1 MSSGSGVQLAFKLIP
16 KLFSAVEVRGWPLEF
31 FHTNLCTTCFNEPCF
46 VHGSIAALE
55 QVCSSSWLLHCFQ
68 LMMILKLGLNTQESI
83 LGPCVCTN
91 TTGATGSNID
101 MVSSA
106 LDGSIIQLFIS
117 R

>member
-68 LMMILKLGLNTQESI
+68 LIQSNDDSEARTEYTR
-83 LGPCVCTN
+83 VHF
-91 TTGATGSNID
+91 GS
-101 MVSSA
+101 MC
-106 LDGSIIQLFIS
+106 LH
-117 R
+117 